1 MSSYKKLDEI
11 LLLFGIDYEL
21 PYYISNGRFIEEFPQ
36 EPFRMDF
43 YAICLCKSG
52 EILLEIDGNP
62 HSISQNQF
70 LISAP
75 STTIS
80 FYNTAKDFE
89 MRLLMFDKNF
99 IVKNTSN
106 PFLMED
112 MNLFGE
118 SSYNIPQ
125 CDEDEFGL
133 LMILMDYLEQTS
145 LKKGKFIEGRVTT
158 TILNILFQVAEITSE
173 NYIENKAGTLHN
185 LFFQFTELVRKDGLK
200 NKDVEYYA
208 NRLCISNKHLI
219 RIVKDACGKTPH
231 EIIDEN
237 LLKEAF
243 VLLGNPAI
251 DISETAFR
259 TGFNSAS
266 AFSRFFKKMT
276 AQSPSEYRKELFS

>member
-1 MSSYKKLDEI
+1 MTSFKKLDEI

-21 PYYISNGRFIEEFPQ
+21 PYYISNGRFIEDFPK
-36 EPFRMDF
+36 ETFRMDF

-52 EILLEIDGNP
+52 EILLEIDGNE
-62 HSISQNQF
+62 HKISQNQF

-75 STTIS
+75 STAIS
-80 FYNTAKDFE
+80 FFNTVKDFE
-89 MRLLMFDKNF
+89 MRMLLFDKNF

-112 MNLFGE
+112 MNLFGG
-118 SSYNIPQ
+118 SNYNIPQ
-125 CDEDEFGL
+125 CDEEEFRL
-133 LMILMDYLEQTS
+133 LMVLIDYLEQTS
-145 LKKGKFIEGRVTT
+145 LKKGKYLEGRVTT

-173 NYIENKAGTLHN
+173 HYMENKAGTLHN
-185 LFFQFTELVRKDGLK
+185 LYFQFTELVRKDGLK
-200 NKDVEYYA
+200 NKEVEYYA
-208 NRLCISNKHLI
+208 DRLCVSNKHLI
-219 RIVKDACGKTPH
+219 RIVKDASGKTPH

-243 VLLGNPAI
+243 VLLGNPGT

-259 TGFNSAS
+259 TGFNSVS

-276 AQSPSEYRKELFS
+276 GQSPSEYRKEHFR